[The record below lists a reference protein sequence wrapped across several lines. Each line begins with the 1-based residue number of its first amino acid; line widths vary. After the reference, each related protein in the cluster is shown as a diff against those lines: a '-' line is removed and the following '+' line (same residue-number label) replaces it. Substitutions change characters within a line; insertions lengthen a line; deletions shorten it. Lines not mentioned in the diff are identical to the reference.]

1 MQQDIWAD
9 LTTTLPY
16 LADLQ
21 AKIETLQTLKRIVNG
36 DTDIE
41 ILIHHNT
48 PNGVHTYNV
57 SQEFVPFNIKME
69 VQILLNDAIDHL
81 QQTHLQIGLHLE
93 EQAQKKN
100 N

>member
-9 LTTTLPY
+9 LTKVMPY

-21 AKIETLQTLKRIVNG
+21 AKIDTLQELKRIVNG

-57 SQEFVPFNIKME
+57 SQEFVPFNIRME

-81 QQTHLQIGLHLE
+81 QQTHLNLAFHLDE
-93 EQAQKKN
+93 ETKRPK
-100 N
+100 